1 MRRRFWAGAAVAA
14 LIGVCGA
21 ASAQE
26 TAPADGQGVIVYD
39 QAFFASA
46 RPTTALDMIA
56 RLPGFVFDDPDNA
69 RGFNGTAGNVLIN
82 GDRPVTK
89 TESLEAVLR
98 RIAADGVERVE
109 LIRGGAP
116 GIDMQGRA
124 VLANVVLKTAAR
136 TEKVIN
142 YDAYLYPDGYVG
154 LVPSFNI
161 SRRQGVNET
170 ELNGRLFW
178 DRTDNTL
185 DGLKTIDFA
194 NGAQQRALLD
204 MHDHVYGGEL
214 RGAVQRPILGGKVRV
229 NGVVGIDDYDR
240 SVATKVY
247 AGPGVSDYSTERY
260 RSWSTEAGGRF
271 DRKVGAQTDLEIVA
285 LQRFENSEY
294 ASAARVSAS
303 EFGEDDV
310 SGESILR
317 GVLRTKR
324 GDAWSLEGG
333 LEGAYNFLD
342 SDTRFSVA
350 GAPIALP
357 AASVKVEEL
366 RGEAFGTA
374 TWRPSAKLT
383 VEAGARIEQSTI
395 RSDGDVDLEKTLVF
409 LKPRVLATWSP
420 TPTSQVRVRL
430 EREVG
435 QLDFHDFVASAA
447 LNGAG
452 IQTGN
457 PNLEP
462 QQAWVAELA
471 LEQRFWDQGAVIA
484 TVRHERLTDVVDR
497 VPVCTDLDGN
507 GCDDLD
513 GDGVPDVFDS
523 PGNIGDG
530 DLTEAAL
537 DFSLPLDRF
546 GVPGGLFRTKATYR
560 WSRVTDP
567 TTGVERRISGQHAF
581 DGEMHFTQDLP
592 RWRATWGVD
601 ATFGNIARSYR
612 LAQIDTTELGTY
624 LSAYIEFKPRPNLS
638 LRAEV
643 VNLGSRP
650 YTQTYKVYSGPR
662 NTAPVQLVDSREY
675 KTAPGLFLRLRRT
688 FG

>member
-1 MRRRFWAGAAVAA
+1 MLRRFCAGVAIAA
-14 LIGVCGA
+14 LMGVCGVA
-21 ASAQE
+21 RAQE
-26 TAPADGQGVIVYD
+26 VAPGDGQGVIVYD

-116 GIDMQGRA
+116 GIDMQGRS

-161 SRRQGVNET
+161 SRRGGVNET

-185 DGLKTIDFA
+185 DGLKTIAYA

-204 MHDHVYGGEL
+204 LHDHVYGGEL
-214 RGAVQRPILGGKVRV
+214 RGAVQRPFFGGKARI

-240 SVATKVY
+240 SVATNVY

-271 DRKVGAQTDLEIVA
+271 DRKVGARTDLEVVA
-285 LQRFENSEY
+285 LQRFESSEY
-294 ASAARVSAS
+294 VSAARVSAT

-324 GDAWSLEGG
+324 GEAWSLEGG

-342 SDTRFSVA
+342 SDTRFSQA
-350 GAPIALP
+350 GVPIALP

-374 TWRPSAKLT
+374 TWRPSGKLT
-383 VEAGARIEQSTI
+383 LEAGGRLEVSRISQS
-395 RSDGDVDLEKTLVF
+395 GDTELTKEFVYP
-409 LKPRVLATWSP
+409 KPRLLLTWNP
-420 TPTSQVRVRL
+420 IKDNQLRFRL
-430 EREVG
+430 QREVG
-435 QLDFHDFVASAA
+435 QLDFGDFVSSAEVDLGQVDA
-447 LNGAG
+447 
-452 IQTGN
+452 GN
-457 PNLEP
+457 PDLEP
-462 QQAWVAELA
+462 NRSWVYELSY
-471 LEQRFWDQGAVIA
+471 ERRFWEKGAFNLSVRATDYDDIVDVI
-484 TVRHERLTDVVDR
+484 
-497 VPVCTDLDGN
+497 PVG
-507 GCDDLD
+507 G
-513 GDGVPDVFDS
+513 FDA
-523 PGNIGDG
+523 PGNIGPG
-530 DLTEAAL
+530 QALSAGVSLT
-537 DFSLPLDRF
+537 LPLSRLH
-546 GVPGGLFRTKATYR
+546 VPGGRIEARGDWVK
-560 WSRVTDP
+560 SEVTDP
-567 TTGVERRISGQHAF
+567 TTGEKRRLSDQAGTQCNLAF
-581 DGEMHFTQDLP
+581 VQDLP
-592 RWRATWGVD
+592 GGRWSYGAKYNCPVNVKVWRTSEVFRFYIEEQFE
-601 ATFGNIARSYR
+601 TFVEWKRSDRLTIRLDWQNMSARS
-612 LAQIDTTELGTY
+612 
-624 LSAYIEFKPRPNLS
+624 
-638 LRAEV
+638 V
-643 VNLGSRP
+643 VRSREI
-650 YTQTYKVYSGPR
+650 YAGPR
-662 NTAPVQLVDSREY
+662 SIAPVARFEARDLPFDSWVY
-675 KTAPGLFLRLRRT
+675 LRVRQA
-688 FG
+688 F